1 MTASRNGHPQAADRL
16 LVGGADVDLKDN
28 VNQLFCMCI
37 ISSLYSIVC
46 IQAPHDLY
54 PLYRMAGQL
63 SWPLAKMAISRLW
76 RDCWKNMQTLTC
88 QMIL

>member
-16 LVGGADVDLKDN
+16 LVGGADVDLKDK
-28 VNQLFCMCI
+28 VNKLFCMCI
-37 ISSLYSIVC
+37 ISSLYC
-46 IQAPHDLY
+46 IH

-88 QMIL
+88 QMTL